1 MQTLSNRQRNHTNR
15 SHRSVKKH
23 PSSGNRPY
31 YHLIGKLTA
40 KQLSPLTRLVVH
52 LDDCTMALPGYWPWI
67 FHLLLR
73 TRVLAS
79 SCCCC
84 FDFEKR
90 CVRPLLLTHS
100 LTNEGEK
107 EGRRGIGIGY
117 VELDANWHATLARDI
132 SICFEAVW
140 LDGWMVGYL
149 MQISGEREGK
159 GERYSLIRKKR
170 RRLEIL
176 FPKDLSI
183 GGE

>member
-1 MQTLSNRQRNHTNR
+1 MQTLSNRQRNHTY
-15 SHRSVKKH
+15 RSVKKH
-23 PSSGNRPY
+23 PSSGNRHY

-40 KQLSPLTRLVVH
+40 KQLSLPIRLVVH
-52 LDDCTMALPGYWPWI
+52 LDDCTAALPGYWPWI

-79 SCCCC
+79 FCCCC
-84 FDFEKR
+84 FVYEKR
-90 CVRPLLLTHS
+90 CVRPLSLTHS
-100 LTNEGEK
+100 FTNEGEK
-107 EGRRGIGIGY
+107 EGERGIRIGY

-132 SICFEAVW
+132 SICFEAVP
-140 LDGWMVGYL
+140 GYL